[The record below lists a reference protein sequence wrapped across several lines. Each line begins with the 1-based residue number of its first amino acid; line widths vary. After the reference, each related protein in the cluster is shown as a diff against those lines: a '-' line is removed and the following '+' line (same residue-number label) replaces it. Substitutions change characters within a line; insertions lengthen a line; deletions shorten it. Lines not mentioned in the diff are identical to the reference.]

1 MSKSEGFSWKA
12 RTDGKTLTVLFSP
25 VAVESGWTFIH
36 LQPPL
41 TKETFMT
48 AYALAQLYG
57 QTILVVEDN
66 DSLFQVRDANMN
78 QLLETI
84 DGSPSQRG
92 HCHLHYELS
101 QETPY
106 VLLAEWPGQSS
117 NHL

>member
-1 MSKSEGFSWKA
+1 
-12 RTDGKTLTVLFSP
+12 
-25 VAVESGWTFIH
+25 
-36 LQPPL
+36 
-41 TKETFMT
+41 
-48 AYALAQLYG
+48 
-57 QTILVVEDN
+57 
-66 DSLFQVRDANMN
+66 MN